1 MLNEN
6 IAVEIKDGRI
16 FIDEQ
21 DQGFE
26 RDDQE
31 HMRLT
36 ARALQK
42 GHTVHMLDE
51 KRLEDRRLFGIG
63 TIEGN
68 LGLVGQTHTVER
80 IEVIIQAAPADR
92 TDLDWHS
99 YIGASLADGEFD
111 DEDRWAVHVRVPG
124 DVWKRL
130 EFDYDAGQV
139 REIDLTVVAP
149 LWCKP
154 TPFFH
159 QRRPDL
165 KLTPDRN
172 GGGGAT
178 QGKTTSITWRDRPAT
193 VTDPVVGPTLAG
205 DDDEP
210 VVAGPGPSMVIPAR
224 LVSIV
229 SWCLPAIVVLLA
241 FIASRS

>member
-16 FIDEQ
+16 FIDNQ
-21 DQGFE
+21 DQGLE

-36 ARALQK
+36 ASDIRK
-42 GHTVHMLDE
+42 GHTVYMLDE
-51 KRLEDRRLFGIG
+51 KRLEDRRLFGTR
-63 TIEGN
+63 TIEGS
-68 LGLVGQTHTVER
+68 LGLVGQTHAVER
-80 IEVIIQAAPADR
+80 IEVIIQAAPGDR
-92 TDLDWHS
+92 SDLDWHTFV
-99 YIGASLADGEFD
+99 GASLADGQLD

-130 EFDYDAGQV
+130 EFDYDAGQA

-149 LWCKP
+149 LWCKRM
-154 TPFFH
+154 PFFH

-178 QGKTTSITWRDRPAT
+178 QGKTTSITWRDRPAIVT
-193 VTDPVVGPTLAG
+193 VPAAGPTHAG
-205 DDDEP
+205 DDEP
-210 VVAGPGPSMVIPAR
+210 VASGAGRSMIIPAR
-224 LVSIV
+224 LISIV
-229 SWCLPAIVVLLA
+229 SWCLPTIVILLA
-241 FIASRS
+241 FIASRN

>member
-1 MLNEN
+1 MLNES

-16 FIDEQ
+16 FIDDQ
-21 DQGFE
+21 DQGLE

-36 ARALQK
+36 ARDLRK
-42 GHTVHMLDE
+42 GHTVHILDE
-51 KRLEDRRLFGIG
+51 KRLEDRRLFGTG
-63 TIEGN
+63 AIEGS

-80 IEVIIQAAPADR
+80 IEVIIQAAPGDR

-99 YIGASLADGEFD
+99 HIGASLADGELD

-130 EFDYDAGQV
+130 EFDYDAGQA

-149 LWCKP
+149 LWCKR

-159 QRRPDL
+159 QRRPAL

-178 QGKTTSITWRDRPAT
+178 QGKTTSITWRDRPAI
-193 VTDPVVGPTLAG
+193 VTGHAATSPPAG
-205 DDDEP
+205 GD
-210 VVAGPGPSMVIPAR
+210 VAAVTAGSSPSMVILAR